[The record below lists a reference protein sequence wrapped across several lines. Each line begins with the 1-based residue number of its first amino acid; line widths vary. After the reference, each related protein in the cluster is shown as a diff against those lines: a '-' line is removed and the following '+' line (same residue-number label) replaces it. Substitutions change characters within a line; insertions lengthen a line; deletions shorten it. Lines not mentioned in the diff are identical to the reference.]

1 MASASAEYLLDDHP
15 RTLFPLDLTR
25 IAIESGAARIH
36 QFLKEEI
43 KPFTK
48 GQPFY
53 PQLHCYAAKHGL
65 HLRRTLKLDPAAE
78 LFIYDLVAANRKH
91 FKRDTRKTRRQYGYY
106 FQGGRPASAMTAYR
120 EFKRDLAEVEP
131 KHQYNMRVDVAT
143 YFNSL
148 YHHDIVDYF
157 SNVGWRHDHTQA
169 LSRFLSEINGSRSI
183 DCLPQGLHP
192 CKVLGA
198 AFLHIVDRSSRLRS
212 DVVLRFL
219 DDIHFFSDDE
229 VAIDADLL
237 LVQRILGEKGLS
249 LNSEKT
255 TIGGGSQT
263 NLEAEIEE
271 IKIGL
276 LRARQEWIEVSGE
289 ETEEELIEYDTLND
303 EQTQYLLGLLRDPNL
318 EEADAE
324 LVLTLLSEHG
334 EEVLDRMA
342 SVWPRYP
349 ALSKPIYNFVTR
361 EFRDPTSVAGLAQAF
376 LANAPNAT
384 EYQLFWLA
392 KLLQAAAR
400 RDETF
405 GKQITG
411 ICDHRNATPI
421 VKAKVLELA
430 DNRFGLAEMREET
443 LKLGQSDWPS
453 WAAAIG
459 SRAQTK
465 ASRNKLIKN
474 FGGLSPLNK
483 VIADIAMALDPV
495 APEKPPVDLP
505 SF

>member
-1 MASASAEYLLDDHP
+1 MVPPSAEYLLDDHP

-25 IAIESGAARIH
+25 IVIREGAARVY
-36 QFLKEEI
+36 QFLKEEV
-43 KPFTK
+43 KPFTRK
-48 GQPFY
+48 GQPFS
-53 PQLHCYAAKHGL
+53 PQIHCYAAKHGL
-65 HLRRTLKLDPAAE
+65 HLRRTLKLDPVAE
-78 LFIYDLVAANRKH
+78 LFIYDLVAANRKY
-91 FKRDTRKTRRQYGYY
+91 FKCDTRKARRQYGYY
-106 FQGGRPASAMTAYR
+106 FQAGRPVSAMTAYR
-120 EFKRDLAEVEP
+120 DFKRDLAQAGP
-131 KHQYNMRVDVAT
+131 THQYTMHVDVAT

-148 YHHDIVDYF
+148 YHHDLVDYF
-157 SNVGWRHDHTQA
+157 SNVGWRPDHTLA
-169 LSRFLSEINGSRSI
+169 LGRFLSEINGGRSI
-183 DCLPQGLHP
+183 DCLPQGLHA

-212 DVVLRFL
+212 DLVLRFL
-219 DDIHFFSDDE
+219 DDIHFFSDDAA
-229 VAIDADLL
+229 AIAADLL
-237 LVQRILGEKGLS
+237 LVQRIIGEKGLS

-255 TIGGGSQT
+255 TFGEDSKAT
-263 NLEAEIEE
+263 LETEIEE

-289 ETEEELIEYDTLND
+289 EREEEVVEYDTLND
-303 EQTQYLLGLLRDPNL
+303 EQTLYLLGLLRDPNL

-361 EFRDPTSVAGLAQAF
+361 ESSDPASVTALAQAF

-392 KLLQAAAR
+392 KLLQAAGK

-405 GKQITG
+405 GTHITA
-411 ICDHRNATPI
+411 IYDHPNATPI

-430 DNRFGLAEMREET
+430 DNRFGLAEMREEM
-443 LKLGQSDWPS
+443 LKLGQADWPS

-459 SRAQTK
+459 CRVQTK

-474 FGGLSPLNK
+474 FGGVSPLNK
-483 VIADIAMALDPV
+483 VIANIAMALEQEEPEEPV
-495 APEKPPVDLP
+495 KAPY
-505 SF
+505 

>member
-1 MASASAEYLLDDHP
+1 MAQASAEYLLEDHP

-25 IAIESGAARIH
+25 IVIDRGAARVQ
-36 QFLKEEI
+36 QFLKEEV

-48 GQPFY
+48 KGRPFS
-53 PQLHCYAAKHGL
+53 PQVHCYAAKHGL

-78 LFIYDLVAANRKH
+78 LYIYDLVAANRKH
-91 FKRDTRKTRRQYGYY
+91 FKRDTRKARRHYGYY

-120 EFKRDLAEVEP
+120 EFRRDLVAAKP
-131 KHQYNMRVDVAT
+131 TYQYSMRVDVAT
-143 YFNSL
+143 YFNSV
-148 YHHDIVDYF
+148 YHHDLVDYF
-157 SNVGWRHDHTQA
+157 SNVGWSQHHTLA
-169 LSRFLSEINGSRSI
+169 LGRFLSEINGGRSI

-192 CKVLGA
+192 CKALGA

-212 DVVLRFL
+212 ALVLRFL
-219 DDIHFFSDDE
+219 DDIHFLSDDE
-229 VAIDADLL
+229 VAIAADLL

-255 TIGGGSQT
+255 RVAEGDQA
-263 NLEAEIEE
+263 NLEAEIEDM
-271 IKIGL
+271 KVGL
-276 LRARQEWIEVSGE
+276 LRVRQEWIEVSGE
-289 ETEEELIEYDTLND
+289 ETEEEVVEYETLSD
-303 EQTQYLLGLLRDPNL
+303 EQTEYLLELLRDPNL

-349 ALSKPIYNFVTR
+349 ALSRPIYNFVTR
-361 EFRDPTSVAGLAQAF
+361 ELSDPTSVAALAQAF

-392 KLLQAAAR
+392 KVLQATGTR
-400 RDETF
+400 NEVF
-405 GKQITG
+405 GRLIAS
-411 ICDHRNATPI
+411 IFDHQNATPI

-459 SRAQTK
+459 CRVQTK
-465 ASRNKLIKN
+465 ASRNKLIKT
-474 FGGLSPLNK
+474 FGAVSPLNK
-483 VIADIAMALDPV
+483 VIADVAMALEPVEAEEPAFDP
-495 APEKPPVDLP
+495 P
-505 SF
+505 F